1 MDYKLKFCYQPPT
14 KLCEGNVFSR
24 VCQSVHK
31 GRHVTITHDVI
42 GQSEGPPPAL
52 TSSLYRHP
60 MAPSPFRNPPTMFK
74 LVHYAVRTVG
84 KQAVYIRPKCLLVL
98 HPFYFPNRK
107 RQLTFH
113 GMNVP
118 NPQSF
123 SSLQNKCLIPE
134 TSMHSSRMRT
144 GRSLTVC
151 QSLLLGGG
159 GWIWSPSISPL
170 GVGLDLIP
178 LNFPLGCGPGPDP
191 PQFPLGCGPGS
202 DPPQFPPWVWAW
214 IWSPSISPLGV
225 GLDLIPLNFPLGCGP
240 GSDPPQFPLGCGPG
254 SDPPQFPPWVWAWIW
269 SPSISPLGVGLDLIP
284 LNFPLGCE
292 PGGGSPGQGGA
303 SFLGGLLGRGVLLLW
318 GGAPFLGS
326 PSWGVSSGGFSFL
339 GGLLQGV
346 GGASSWGVSLAGG
359 FSLGGCLLLEADPPV
374 DRITDTSKNI
384 TLATT
389 SLQPVIM
396 PNLCI
401 INKGA
406 VKYAQWDCI
415 SRDANWEYEYT

>member
-24 VCQSVHK
+24 VCQSVHR

-42 GQSEGPPPAL
+42 GQSEGPPQAL

-98 HPFYFPNRK
+98 HPFFFPNRK

-151 QSLLLGGG
+151 RSLLLGEG
-159 GWIWSPSISPL
+159 
-170 GVGLDLIP
+170 
-178 LNFPLGCGPGPDP
+178 
-191 PQFPLGCGPGS
+191 
-202 DPPQFPPWVWAW
+202 
-214 IWSPSISPLGV
+214 

-254 SDPPQFPPWVWAWIW
+254 PEFPPWAWAWFWSPSISPLGVDLDLIPFNFPLGVGLDLIPLNFPLGCRPGSDPLQFQPWVWAWIWSFSISPLGVGLDLIPLNFPLGCGPGSDPPLFPPWVWAWIW
-269 SPSISPLGVGLDLIP
+269 SPSISPLGVDLDLIP

-303 SFLGGLLGRGVLLLW
+303 SFLGGSPWQGGSPSWGV
-318 GGAPFLGS
+318 P
-326 PSWGVSSGGFSFL
+326 PSWGVSSGGVLLL

-359 FSLGGCLLLEADPPV
+359 FSLGGCLLREADPPPWTESQT
-374 DRITDTSKNI
+374 R
-384 TLATT
+384 
-389 SLQPVIM
+389 
-396 PNLCI
+396 
-401 INKGA
+401 
-406 VKYAQWDCI
+406 VK
-415 SRDANWEYEYT
+415 T